1 MKSILPFLCL
11 CFMLASG
18 CASRGPVGS
27 FCGPLPERS
36 AVTAIAADAVACLA
50 GLYPP
55 GHTTLRLLPA
65 KEAENGFASAFE
77 SGLRARGFTVA
88 ADASPD
94 AVIVA
99 YTLDALYEKDKKA
112 AWYLQ
117 LRLSDGITIAR
128 AYTAAGQP
136 EAGRSRTEFED
147 LRSALEKFAD
157 AAKDKAGR
165 AQSAVG
171 AFAEDTASALMEQGG
186 I

>member
-1 MKSILPFLCL
+1 MKSILPLLCL
-11 CFMLASG
+11 CLMRVSG

-36 AVTAIAADAVACLA
+36 AVTAIAADAVTCLV
-50 GLYPP
+50 GLYSP
-55 GHTTLRLLPA
+55 GHTTLHLLPA

-77 SGLRARGFTVA
+77 SGLRTRGFTVA

-94 AVIVA
+94 ALIVA

-165 AQSAVG
+165 AYDSAN
-171 AFAEDTASALMEQGG
+171 ALMEQGG

>member
-1 MKSILPFLCL
+1 MKNTLSLLFL
-11 CFMLASG
+11 CFMLVSG

-65 KEAENGFASAFE
+65 KEAENSFASDFE
-77 SGLRARGFTVA
+77 SGLRARGFRVA

-99 YTLDALYEKDKKA
+99 YTLDALYEKDKNT

-136 EAGRSRTEFED
+136 EAGRSRTVLED

-165 AQSAVG
+165 AYDSAN
-171 AFAEDTASALMEQGG
+171 ALMEQGE